1 MKIRGVARPHYNNK
15 ASSLQMIQNKN
26 MIVIQLQNSLSNFNE
41 INLVGGVKYSSGHV
55 QGVPKKMPF
64 KPVLEF

>member
-1 MKIRGVARPHYNNK
+1 MIPTFTWCNIHKAG

-41 INLVGGVKYSSGHV
+41 INLVGGVKYSSDSETV
-55 QGVPKKMPF
+55 TDF
-64 KPVLEF
+64 EI